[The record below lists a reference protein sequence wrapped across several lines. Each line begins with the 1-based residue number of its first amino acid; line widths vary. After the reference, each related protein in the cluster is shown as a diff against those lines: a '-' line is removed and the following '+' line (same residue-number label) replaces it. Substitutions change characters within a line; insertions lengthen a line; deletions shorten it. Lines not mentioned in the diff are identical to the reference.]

1 LKIFVKNNKLIITIQ
16 YLYFIGLW
24 TYATILPLILNK
36 HFDFS
41 TAELSLFQ
49 NIYILFMA
57 IGFAF
62 ASIYIGKKASYIK
75 MFSNSIFLLPIL
87 MILNYLCIHFDINHL
102 CLFFIRSLE
111 GLSTGIFLS
120 VISFII
126 RLELLD
132 YQKNG
137 QINSYMFS
145 LGYLIKF
152 LVPII
157 SINYFATKGHEEN
170 IFIYATIFYSIMT
183 LILFKY
189 KRLLFY
195 KYQSKISRH
204 NKDKKS
210 LKFMD
215 SLKFNFLFFKKSE
228 YFSLKMFFLSILF
241 SRNSLRPFF
250 DLYLGLFLINTTD
263 KSLTEITFLVS
274 LIIIGQSSQIFTGKL
289 SDKINLY
296 YFNLIQLI
304 GSIIVYILL
313 INIDSFNG
321 LVIYIIFYLFGFFRS
336 MYANYDYKAINY
348 IIEKGNFQINQINFV
363 NNVYGEFIHYLSYLI
378 YGTLLIFISIKS
390 LIYVPLFI
398 FFISIYFLYNFDYK
412 IFYSKR
418 LQ

>member
-1 LKIFVKNNKLIITIQ
+1 MKIFVKNNKLIITIQ

-24 TYATILPLILNK
+24 TYATIFPLILNK
-36 HFDFS
+36 HFSFS
-41 TAELSLFQ
+41 TAELSMFQ

-75 MFSNSIFLLPIL
+75 IFSNSIFLLPIL
-87 MILNYLCIHFDINHL
+87 MIMNYLCIHFNINHL
-102 CLFFIRSLE
+102 CLFFIRFLE

-157 SINYFATKGHEEN
+157 SINYFATKGNEEN
-170 IFIYATIFYSIMT
+170 IFIFATIFYSIMT

-189 KRLLFY
+189 KRFLFY
-195 KYQSKISRH
+195 KYQSKISKH
-204 NKDKKS
+204 NKDKK
-210 LKFMD
+210 LLNFMD
-215 SLKFNFLFFKKSE
+215 SLKFNFLFFKKNE

-250 DLYLGLFLINTTD
+250 DLYLGLFLINTTN
-263 KSLTEITFLVS
+263 KSLTEITFLIS

-304 GSIIVYILL
+304 GLIIVYILL
-313 INIDSFNG
+313 ININSFNN
-321 LVIYIIFYLFGFFRS
+321 LTIYIIFYLFGFFRS

-378 YGTLLIFISIKS
+378 YGILLLFISIKS

-398 FFISIYFLYNFDYK
+398 FFISIYFLYTFDFK
-412 IFYSKR
+412 FFKLRQI
-418 LQ
+418 